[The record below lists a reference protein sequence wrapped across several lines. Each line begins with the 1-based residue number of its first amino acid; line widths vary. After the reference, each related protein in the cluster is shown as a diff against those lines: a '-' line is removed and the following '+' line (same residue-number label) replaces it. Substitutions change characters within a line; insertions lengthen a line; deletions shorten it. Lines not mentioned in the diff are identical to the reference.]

1 MKVKY
6 AYFLL
11 VMFYFCDTLALERI
25 NNFRQSLVDRL
36 KISDKSNLKK
46 PFPELFKKPILREP
60 SQEVFDKPIIKKPTT
75 LFDKPILRKPS
86 FELFKKPRPSL
97 LKSSSESS
105 TRTKRQT
112 FFPASNVP
120 LEDVAKT
127 LKAKLVHGVKQGSQD
142 FPGKARIVVDFKPK
156 DTTLIPRSTIV
167 SLDESRPFSSESSN
181 FFSGQHNS
189 DSLQSVSSFDTSS
202 SKENFQDTVSST
214 SQDFIHGNDF
224 RPINSDADSNLGAG
238 ISATQE
244 FSSPT
249 SSESH
254 MIRGFKGDDD
264 TIFFIDLAD
273 LRASGLEFDDVS
285 DLSITGVSVSEVTN
299 FDDIQVHS
307 LSNVEDALNDFSDDL
322 FDVKPPA
329 FEKSKVN
336 RKNLNDQR
344 VFNNPIH
351 THDATKISNHFSS
364 TPPPVITFRPSSLIS
379 ESENLR
385 NSEEPP
391 APKLNPLRHLNPKF
405 QLGAPISGND
415 NSLETLDEIKSI
427 RRRVVLI

>member
-127 LKAKLVHGVKQGSQD
+127 LKAKLVHGVKQ
-142 FPGKARIVVDFKPK
+142 V
-156 DTTLIPRSTIV
+156 
-167 SLDESRPFSSESSN
+167 
-181 FFSGQHNS
+181 H
-189 DSLQSVSSFDTSS
+189 
-202 SKENFQDTVSST
+202 
-214 SQDFIHGNDF
+214 
-224 RPINSDADSNLGAG
+224 
-238 ISATQE
+238 
-244 FSSPT
+244 
-249 SSESH
+249 
-254 MIRGFKGDDD
+254 
-264 TIFFIDLAD
+264 IDPMA
-273 LRASGLEFDDVS
+273 A
-285 DLSITGVSVSEVTN
+285 
-299 FDDIQVHS
+299 
-307 LSNVEDALNDFSDDL
+307 
-322 FDVKPPA
+322 
-329 FEKSKVN
+329 
-336 RKNLNDQR
+336 
-344 VFNNPIH
+344 
-351 THDATKISNHFSS
+351 
-364 TPPPVITFRPSSLIS
+364 
-379 ESENLR
+379 
-385 NSEEPP
+385 
-391 APKLNPLRHLNPKF
+391 
-405 QLGAPISGND
+405 
-415 NSLETLDEIKSI
+415 
-427 RRRVVLI
+427 